1 MLIGLLTV
9 PAYLRCIG
17 PERYGA
23 LAVIWALLAYF
34 SFFDAGFGRAVTQ
47 RMARISESDGARR
60 SQLLWTALVSTFA
73 FGTVASVAL
82 WFVADVLLLNR
93 VAMSDATRA
102 ELSDATLWLLPALP
116 VLLPTTVL
124 QGALQARLRFFEVN
138 AVQSLGT
145 AIGQLL
151 PLSVALLGH
160 TQLSALVP
168 AVLVSRLVVVTLL
181 LQQCGRHVPLSW
193 TPTYDRTDVIEL
205 ARYGG
210 WVSVV
215 TFLAPMLV
223 TIDRLVIA
231 TMSGAASV
239 TAYTVP
245 YDLSSRVMV
254 VSGSLSSALFPRLA
268 LATPAKSADLATRT
282 TKLLTAV
289 MTPLVL
295 VGMLGVKPF
304 LDMWLGPTLA
314 APSSG
319 VAEIIL
325 VGVWVNALVI
335 PHGTR
340 LLAVG
345 NPRTVAFIYLAQLP
359 VYISLL
365 TLGLKYWGILGAA
378 VAWTTRVLMDTC
390 MLLRVGGELGRTI
403 RMSIP
408 YAILVVSALLI
419 VLLVELTLVT
429 RLAIGA
435 VLLSLSLVKD
445 LPQLKTALVSLRSA
459 PT

>member
-1 MLIGLLTV
+1 
-9 PAYLRCIG
+9 
-17 PERYGA
+17 
-23 LAVIWALLAYF
+23 
-34 SFFDAGFGRAVTQ
+34 
-47 RMARISESDGARR
+47 MARLPSFGPYSPTSPSLTPDLDAPSRSVWRASASPTARDAASFSGR
-60 SQLLWTALVSTFA
+60 LWSVPSRLGPWPVSHSGSWPTFCCS
-73 FGTVASVAL
+73 TVSRCPMRRGPSSPMPHSGSSPP
-82 WFVADVLLLNR
+82 FR
-93 VAMSDATRA
+93 CS
-102 ELSDATLWLLPALP
+102 
-116 VLLPTTVL
+116 LPTTVL

-419 VLLVELTLVT
+419 VLLVELNACDAT
-429 RLAIGA
+429 RYWRCAAEFELGQGSSPTKNGPRLLAFRTNLG
-435 VLLSLSLVKD
+435 
-445 LPQLKTALVSLRSA
+445 
-459 PT
+459 PTSISP